1 MKTIKKGKTCQLAPV
16 LVPATS
22 TQKITYT
29 SYNKSVATVSAT
41 GLITAKKAG
50 TAKIAVVSG
59 SKRKVVE
66 VIVK

>member
-1 MKTIKKGKTCQLAPV
+1 MKTLKKGKTYQLTPV
-16 LVPATS
+16 LVPAGS

-29 SYNKSVATVSAT
+29 SYNKAVATVSDT

-50 TAKIAVVSG
+50 SAKIAVVSG